1 MAVVVSAATVD
12 ESPVDPPFCLVS
24 FVVLVEAGATLVAQ
38 DEPTSV
44 VWGMPGAAAMAGICS
59 ALLPLKSV
67 AGYINDYVAKGMP

>member
-1 MAVVVSAATVD
+1 MLAVVLTGMGSDGTKGGK
-12 ESPVDPPFCLVS
+12 
-24 FVVLVEAGATLVAQ
+24 VLVEAGATLVAQ